1 MVEMNY
7 VESSNVE
14 QVGYDVDAMEL
25 HIKFKSSE
33 AVYVYLNV
41 SQEVYDGLLN
51 ADSIGSYLHREVK
64 STYDFEKR

>member
-25 HIKFKSSE
+25 HVKFKNSE
-33 AVYVYLNV
+33 FMYVYL
-41 SQEVYDGLLN
+41 EVPQGIYDGLLV
-51 ADSIGSYLHREVK
+51 ADSVGSYLNREVK
-64 STYDFEKR
+64 SIYKFERR